1 MKRGDIVVCPITS
14 YIAAAPLFRLSLE
27 PTTQNGIKQPSQ
39 IMIDKI
45 SAIKSGKITKKI
57 GRLQKS
63 EIDFLDHA
71 IKLWLH
77 L

>member
-14 YIAAAPLFRLSLE
+14 HIVATPLFRLSLE

>member
-14 YIAAAPLFRLSLE
+14 HIVAAPLLRLSLE